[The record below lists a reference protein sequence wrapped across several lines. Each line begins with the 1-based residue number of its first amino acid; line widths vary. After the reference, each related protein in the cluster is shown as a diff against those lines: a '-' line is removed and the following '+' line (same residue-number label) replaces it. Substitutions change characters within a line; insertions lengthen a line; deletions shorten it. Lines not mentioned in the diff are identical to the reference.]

1 MIKEKTIF
9 KMEGVE
15 NKMRTVEVRSNI
27 AGDIMK
33 IRKGVVF
40 KEHAT
45 VIDEL
50 LQNCQRAKATQI
62 DVICEDNKLVIKER
76 AGCKDRLYF

>member
-1 MIKEKTIF
+1 MALYDMIKEKTFF
-9 KMEGVE
+9 KMEGDE
-15 NKMRTVEVRSNI
+15 NKMRIVEVRSNI

-45 VIDEL
+45 VIDE
-50 LQNCQRAKATQI
+50 
-62 DVICEDNKLVIKER
+62 
-76 AGCKDRLYF
+76 